1 MKWIA
6 VVTRLVVAA
15 SMVIM
20 VHQPT
25 KAGAAGVYENA
36 SAEPAFLLSPRRTSL
51 RADLDFSH
59 NDPVEASL
67 YRIGAVFPL
76 RKVFAVGVEQ
86 TFVSRSDST
95 DIQGGIGDFFVRGS
109 ARAWGG
115 DGWSVSFLGTFVIG
129 TTKQEYFP
137 YSSKTFDVQASVAF
151 VDSIGDL
158 TAYATAGRLWV
169 NRVETIRPVDE
180 RHTDGW
186 RGSAGVAIGSG
197 DVRGMG
203 GTLFQYTSAQTER
216 WIWWGGL
223 GFIVTDALVVR
234 ATFQKEVGADAQ
246 RVSDWAAS
254 TGLTVR
260 F

>member
-1 MKWIA
+1 MKRIA
-6 VVTRLVVAA
+6 IAARLVVAA
-15 SMVIM
+15 SLASLAIV
-20 VHQPT
+20 PT

-36 SAEPAFLLSPRRTSL
+36 AAEPAFLLSPRRAAL
-51 RADLDFSH
+51 RADLDFSR

-95 DIQGGIGDFFVRGS
+95 DIQGGIGDLYVRGS

-115 DGWSVSFLGTFVIG
+115 DGWSVSFLGAFVTG

-137 YSSKTFDVQASVAF
+137 YSSKTFDVNVSMAY

-158 TAYATAGRLWV
+158 TVYTTAGRTWV
-169 NRVETIRPVDE
+169 NRVEATRPVNE
-180 RHTDGW
+180 RHTDYW

-197 DVRGMG
+197 DIRGTG
-203 GTLFQYTSAQTER
+203 GTLYMYNEDHSER
-216 WIWWGGL
+216 WIWWSGL
-223 GFIVTDALVVR
+223 AFIVSDALVVR
-234 ATFQKEVGADAQ
+234 ASFQKEVGEEVQ

-254 TGLTVR
+254 TGFTVR